1 MKAAIKKF
9 LPLLLILV
17 GGIRLLAERFPGR
30 FSFFILPGTA
40 HAGWFLWLMGISG
53 VLWLMIRAFPKKITF
68 SQKEGAQNTKGIQK
82 FFRNYGIEAVILL
95 LTAASLAM
103 LIHSGYFWDDAV
115 NSTLYLAE
123 KRDAVSVWRHVSNF
137 MRKYLVLGRINVLSF
152 YYYFFFYIENV
163 SVYKILIIISIL
175 VNQLIFRNVL
185 LEYKLPLPYAR
196 AGMLI
201 IPLLLQTRIYQDPVS
216 GFYSLM
222 QVLTAEM
229 LLCALLL
236 SRWMRSGKVR
246 DLLLCLLL
254 FTAGL
259 MTYEVC
265 FPFLLMICLLI
276 WARRG
281 SFRRAVRDSL
291 PFVGVTVLLLVGI
304 YLVRTNFVTK
314 RTYSGVSFSLNAEK
328 ILSTAWKQF
337 TAAFPLSF
345 YTAAGQG
352 SVLGKVYPAESF
364 MNYDFVSF
372 LKSVRI
378 TDILIVCV
386 GLYLIMLI
394 AKRASVEQTQDH
406 RSFCSAELLI
416 LGFSFAVLPIITV
429 AMSERYQ
436 GQLIPGLGYLP
447 VYMQYYGIA
456 VLILWLIVKIKITD
470 GVKAF
475 GLSAFLLILLLNL
488 QNNRAVTEIMNRS
501 FYGPRNAGEAALKG
515 GILDFLRQDSVL
527 VSVNERG
534 YLWEADWGNVGL
546 YEEFYGNWSRYKPSA
561 VGDNSMLEAAV
572 TEAMLLGA
580 LPDTDGYLPITP
592 ENIWLIEYGGGVNR
606 GFARLGKLCHA
617 EVNIDNYAIRD
628 AETDHVLYF
637 ISGAFPEQASVQYT
651 GADGKFIKIPLKE
664 QLRVRLSDNGIL
676 YQLPETER
684 IRFDSLSLSLA
695 SF

>member
-1 MKAAIKKF
+1 MKAAVKKF
-9 LPLLLILV
+9 LPFLLIVV
-17 GGIRLLAERFPGR
+17 GGSRLFAERFPGR
-30 FSFFILPGTA
+30 LSFFILPGTA
-40 HAGWFLWLMGISG
+40 HAGWIFWVLGLTGILWLI
-53 VLWLMIRAFPKKITF
+53 IRSLRSEITF
-68 SQKEGAQNTKGIQK
+68 SQNEGAQTTKGIQK

-95 LTAASLAM
+95 LTAASLSM
-103 LIHSGYFWDDAV
+103 LIRSGYFWDDAV

-123 KRDAVSVWRHVSNF
+123 KRDAVSVWRHVLDF
-137 MRKYLVLGRINVLSF
+137 MWKYLALGRINVLSF

-163 SVYKILIIISIL
+163 SVYKALIIASILI
-175 VNQLIFRNVL
+175 NQLIFRNVL
-185 LEYKLPLPYAR
+185 LEYKLPLHYAR

-201 IPLLLQTRIYQDPVS
+201 IPLMLQTRLYQDPVS

-229 LLCALLL
+229 LLCAMLL
-236 SRWMRSGKVR
+236 SRWLRSGKVR
-246 DLLLCLLL
+246 DLVLCLLV

-276 WARRG
+276 WSRRG

-291 PFVGVTVLLLVGI
+291 PFVGITVLLLVGI
-304 YLVRTNFVTK
+304 YLIRANFVA
-314 RTYSGVSFSLNAEK
+314 RTTYAGVAFSLDPGK
-328 ILSTAWKQF
+328 ILSTAWKQL
-337 TAAFPLSF
+337 TAALPLSF

-352 SVLGKVYPAESF
+352 AVLGKVYPADSF

-372 LKSVRI
+372 LKSVRL

-386 GLYLIMLI
+386 GLFLVVLIS
-394 AKRASVEQTQDH
+394 KHVSTEQTQDKNQF
-406 RSFCSAELLI
+406 SSDELLI
-416 LGFSFAVLPIITV
+416 LGVSFAVLPIITV
-429 AMSERYQ
+429 SMSERYQ

-456 VLILWLIVKIKITD
+456 ILILWLIVKIKITD

-475 GLSAFLLILLLNL
+475 SLSVFVVIMLLNL

-501 FYGPRNAGEAALKG
+501 FYDPRNVGEAALKG
-515 GILDFLRQDSVL
+515 GILDFLPQNSVL
-527 VSVNERG
+527 VSLNDRG
-534 YLWEADWGNVGL
+534 YLWEADWSNVGL
-546 YEEFYGNWSRYKPSA
+546 HEEFYGNWSRHKPSS
-561 VGDNSMLEAAV
+561 VGDNSMFETAV
-572 TEAMLLGA
+572 TDAMLSGA
-580 LPDTDGYLPITP
+580 LPDTDGYLTIAPD
-592 ENIWLIEYGGGVNR
+592 NFWLIEYAGGTNR
-606 GFARLGKLCHA
+606 GIARLGKICHA
-617 EVNIDNYAIRD
+617 KVNIDDYTVRD

-664 QLRVRLSDNGIL
+664 QLRVRLNDNGIL
-676 YQLPETER
+676 YQLPEAEK
-684 IRFDSLSLSLA
+684 IRFDSLSLSFM